1 MRYYFV
7 LLAALFLAN
16 ISSAQINVS
25 INLGSQPVWGPTGYD
40 YVEYYYLPDIEVYY
54 YVPKHRFYYY
64 ENNKW
69 IYRSSLP
76 SRYSNYDY
84 YNSYKV
90 VVNEREPW
98 HNHKTYR
105 EKYYSYKDRHDQQPI
120 RDSRDSKYYIIKN
133 HPEHD
138 NWIQKQKS
146 DKKSNKSSNKI
157 YKKNDK
163 QNKRENSKKKNN

>member
-98 HNHKTYR
+98 HNHKT
-105 EKYYSYKDRHDQQPI
+105 
-120 RDSRDSKYYIIKN
+120 
-133 HPEHD
+133 
-138 NWIQKQKS
+138 
-146 DKKSNKSSNKI
+146 
-157 YKKNDK
+157 
-163 QNKRENSKKKNN
+163 